1 MIKKYEDLRYTDD
14 FMFGKVMRVPSICKA
29 VLELLLEVPI
39 ERIEYVET
47 QKTLDVS
54 SRSKGVRLDAYVKG
68 SEGTLYNI
76 EMQAARKWNL
86 QKRSRYYQG
95 LLDMS
100 QLEKAYKKALSVKE
114 GATDEERRDAELSI
128 LDLTIF
134 ENVAWAMAKNADP
147 NVPDDPGEWLDS
159 INGVF
164 SVYEVL
170 PEILELW
177 TDGLNTT
184 SIPAKK

>member
-1 MIKKYEDLRYTDD
+1 MERTLNIGGAELRMRASALIPRLYRFRFGRDLIK
-14 FMFGKVMRVPSICKA
+14 
-29 VLELLLEVPI
+29 
-39 ERIEYVET
+39 
-47 QKTLDVS
+47 
-54 SRSKGVRLDAYVKG
+54 
-68 SEGTLYNI
+68 
-76 EMQAARKWNL
+76 
-86 QKRSRYYQG
+86 
-95 LLDMS
+95 DMS

-159 INGVF
+159 IDGIF

>member
-1 MIKKYEDLRYTDD
+1 MERTLNIGGADLRMRASALIPRLYR
-14 FMFGKVMRVPSICKA
+14 FKFGRDLIK
-29 VLELLLEVPI
+29 
-39 ERIEYVET
+39 
-47 QKTLDVS
+47 
-54 SRSKGVRLDAYVKG
+54 
-68 SEGTLYNI
+68 
-76 EMQAARKWNL
+76 
-86 QKRSRYYQG
+86 
-95 LLDMS
+95 DMS

-114 GATDEERRDAELSI
+114 GATDDERRDAELSI

-134 ENVAWAMAKNADP
+134 ENVAWSMAKNADP

-170 PEILELW
+170 PQILELW

>member
-1 MIKKYEDLRYTDD
+1 MERTLNIGGAELRMRASALIPRLYRFRFGRDLIK
-14 FMFGKVMRVPSICKA
+14 
-29 VLELLLEVPI
+29 
-39 ERIEYVET
+39 
-47 QKTLDVS
+47 
-54 SRSKGVRLDAYVKG
+54 
-68 SEGTLYNI
+68 
-76 EMQAARKWNL
+76 
-86 QKRSRYYQG
+86 
-95 LLDMS
+95 DMS

-114 GATDEERRDAELSI
+114 GATDEERREAELSI

-147 NVPDDPGEWLDS
+147 NIPNDPDEWLDS

-184 SIPAKK
+184 STPAKK